1 LIRKQSPQSSF
12 FPSFYRFA
20 NDLIFSCTYLR
31 IYSPALNFPA
41 ELYNLSKSMHGGAVL
56 SSQHLVNSD
65 TKLGLG
71 LGVA

>member
-1 LIRKQSPQSSF
+1 
-12 FPSFYRFA
+12 
-20 NDLIFSCTYLR
+20 
-31 IYSPALNFPA
+31 
-41 ELYNLSKSMHGGAVL
+41 MHGGAVL